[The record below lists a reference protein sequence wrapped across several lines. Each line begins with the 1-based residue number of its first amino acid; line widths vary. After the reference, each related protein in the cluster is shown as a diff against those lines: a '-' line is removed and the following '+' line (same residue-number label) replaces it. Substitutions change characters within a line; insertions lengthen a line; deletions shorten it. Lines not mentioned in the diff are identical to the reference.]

1 MTWSAT
7 KQPKNVHTVASG
19 PTSTALSC
27 CGRQRT
33 GDASLLPN
41 DDDHQDGMYVGND
54 VPDDDIH
61 GDVHD
66 CRHETTA

>member
-1 MTWSAT
+1 MTWST
-7 KQPKNVHTVASG
+7 TEQPKNVHIVASG

-33 GDASLLPN
+33 GDESLLPN

-54 VPDDDIH
+54 VPDDDID
-61 GDVHD
+61 GDVCD
-66 CRHETTA
+66 SRRQTTA